1 LRTWA
6 HLCVRRAVV
15 EAEGLGL
22 PKRMTDVVGW
32 AAQWAAPTVGPH
44 EPLGCINRSDV
55 GTVMGFV

>member
-15 EAEGLGL
+15 EVEGLGL
-22 PKRMTDVVGW
+22 PKRMTGAVGW
-32 AAQWAAPTVGPH
+32 AAQWAARTTGLH
-44 EPLGCINRSDV
+44 A